1 MVLLLMHYYTSLH
14 FPKREKK
21 KPFSP
26 LLSFCCHDPDC
37 ICVYSTFGG
46 RRRGVDVFSFRP
58 SSSSRFPSRQKK
70 EWCRGGIPG
79 GQISASLHRLKA
91 EGGRNPNGVI
101 GSGIRQTFGTI
112 SPNESWETTGSF
124 IHFSENTNC
133 VESHTNQGVVT
144 PLSPSSRG
152 ELGGGC
158 NRSSS
163 LPLFPPPE
171 IISA

>member
-1 MVLLLMHYYTSLH
+1 MSGRGANLFLVLLLMHYYIFLS
-14 FPKREKK
+14 EKK
-21 KPFSP
+21 RNLS
-26 LLSFCCHDPDC
+26 LLSSPFAVTTPIAFAC
-37 ICVYSTFGG
+37 ILLSGG
-46 RRRGVDVFSFRP
+46 SGCFLPPTLLLLTISLTAE
-58 SSSSRFPSRQKK
+58 KK

-144 PLSPSSRG
+144 PLSPWSRG

-163 LPLFPPPE
+163 LSPFFPLRK
-171 IISA
+171 

>member
-1 MVLLLMHYYTSLH
+1 M
-14 FPKREKK
+14 
-21 KPFSP
+21 FSP
-26 LLSFCCHDPDC
+26 SDPPPPHDFPH
-37 ICVYSTFGG
+37 G
-46 RRRGVDVFSFRP
+46 R
-58 SSSSRFPSRQKK
+58 KK

-101 GSGIRQTFGTI
+101 GSEIRQTFGTI

-133 VESHTNQGVVT
+133 VESHSNQGVVT

-158 NRSSS
+158 NRSS
-163 LPLFPPPE
+163 PLSPFFPLRK
-171 IISA
+171 